1 MTHSNFDIK
10 RDNMPT
16 LLKKFTDQ
24 LNTQSIKF
32 IEDNHGICLSSYDE
46 LSDLRRILIEV
57 TAQVTLSDIKASLE
71 LQAWFEKGQL
81 DILNKLAGE
90 TELDWSYIW
99 KELLTIKILLLELT
113 LGNDYQAH
121 DGATEQLQTWLMQ
134 QDDIEYGLLENAR
147 ENQFESMHD
156 EIIFI
161 KKMLLD

>member
-1 MTHSNFDIK
+1 
-10 RDNMPT
+10 MPT